1 MVISEQEFNRNHR
14 KYRLIEEGGYMT
26 KKKVKAKA
34 KKKSKKKSKKKKK
47 SKR

>member
-1 MVISEQEFNRNHR
+1 MVISEDEYSKKHR

-34 KKKSKKKSKKKKK
+34 KKKSKKKSKKKKRK
-47 SKR
+47 